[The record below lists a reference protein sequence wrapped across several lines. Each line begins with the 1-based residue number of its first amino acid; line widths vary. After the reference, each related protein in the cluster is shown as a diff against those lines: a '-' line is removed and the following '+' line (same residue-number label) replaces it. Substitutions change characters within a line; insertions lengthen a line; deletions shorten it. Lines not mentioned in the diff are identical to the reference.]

1 MSGSWP
7 GSFPPMP
14 GHGHFHPPPP
24 MHWGMGPPNMPPP
37 MPPFPGPPPPF
48 SGGPPGPAQP
58 ATVYQQA
65 SQSDEIRTIYITGLP
80 SDTKE
85 RELVNLMRFL
95 PGHEVRCGGAGTP
108 LVPCAGGLGPGEG
121 RRVVRDGEGDRPRC
135 TGGWPRRGNVC
146 LVKPGLRGMDGA
158 CPLCAVPGPT
168 AFGRAVPVPTA
179 GTQCLIQTQPPPAP
193 RACLHSNSS
202 HPTPPPSPPLPPPPT
217 TSPHGMCT
225 TGLPTAHPRPPSHR
239 LCPLLLPHG
248 SQGGGVQPER
258 PDV

>member
-1 MSGSWP
+1 MRCACPGWSPHFHAPPGRPKKLRARGVPVPQLLRITPMVGSGASTNWTARSVGTTRSWGHRSIDLHLVDIVLPFKLAAASAGWGPTEMSGSWP

-108 LVPCAGGLGPGEG
+108 LVP
-121 RRVVRDGEGDRPRC
+121 
-135 TGGWPRRGNVC
+135 
-146 LVKPGLRGMDGA
+146 
-158 CPLCAVPGPT
+158 
-168 AFGRAVPVPTA
+168 
-179 GTQCLIQTQPPPAP
+179 
-193 RACLHSNSS
+193 
-202 HPTPPPSPPLPPPPT
+202 
-217 TSPHGMCT
+217 
-225 TGLPTAHPRPPSHR
+225 
-239 LCPLLLPHG
+239 
-248 SQGGGVQPER
+248 
-258 PDV
+258 